1 MRYAPTELA
10 DHTCVI
16 IILNYQF
23 SILNWNQ
30 FSIGINSQLES
41 ILNWNQFS
49 FAPVSRLFWSQV
61 SRSQTVGVR
70 KSLISSSDALL

>member
-16 IILNYQF
+16 IILN
-23 SILNWNQ
+23 SQ

-49 FAPVSRLFWSQV
+49 FAPVSRLFLV
-61 SRSQTVGVR
+61 SSLTVSNRGCE
-70 KSLISSSDALL
+70 KIPYIIL

>member
-16 IILNYQF
+16 IILN
-23 SILNWNQ
+23 SQ

-49 FAPVSRLFWSQV
+49 IGINSPLPPFPDCFWSQV

>member
-16 IILNYQF
+16 IILNSQF

-41 ILNWNQFS
+41 ILLCPRF
-49 FAPVSRLFWSQV
+49 PIVLVSSLTV
-61 SRSQTVGVR
+61 SNRGCE
-70 KSLISSSDALL
+70 KIPYIIL